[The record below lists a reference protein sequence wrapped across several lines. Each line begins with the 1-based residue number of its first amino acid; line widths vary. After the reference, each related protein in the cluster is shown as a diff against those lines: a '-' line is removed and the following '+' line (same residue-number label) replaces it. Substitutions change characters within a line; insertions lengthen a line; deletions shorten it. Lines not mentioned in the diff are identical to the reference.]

1 LACRH
6 FRKHPDDSGVF
17 SISIAAADL
26 PLRLPLVDWQ
36 ALSIL
41 RVDSSSGLPLE
52 GRPHAGPG
60 FPSAESA
67 RIDCITDLVSR
78 GSVPQGLGAQG
89 LANFSNE
96 ESSILLGRNV
106 VALPGLWLVED
117 LHGESLMNW
126 DLISGKQIPYGAISS
141 VILIVTVLV
150 VKKLLLRAVLR
161 LDSQQPEVR
170 RRWVVNIRNASLVAL
185 LLGLIMIWAE
195 PLRTLA
201 VSFIALAVAA
211 VIATKE
217 LILCVSGS
225 VVRATSKSYAV
236 GDRIEIAGKRGDVV
250 DQNLFTTTLLEIGP
264 GQSSHQ
270 YTGRAIVI
278 PNSLLLN
285 TPLINETFTHDYVL
299 HVFCIPLT
307 SADDWQRS
315 EQLLLEAAQ
324 IECGPFL
331 EQARMYMKNIESQHG
346 LDSPTVAPRVTLQ
359 IPEPGKINLL
369 LRIPAPSRRKG
380 RLEQAILRRYL
391 SQASKGTVNESDTP
405 FP

>member
-1 LACRH
+1 
-6 FRKHPDDSGVF
+6 
-17 SISIAAADL
+17 
-26 PLRLPLVDWQ
+26 
-36 ALSIL
+36 
-41 RVDSSSGLPLE
+41 
-52 GRPHAGPG
+52 
-60 FPSAESA
+60 
-67 RIDCITDLVSR
+67 
-78 GSVPQGLGAQG
+78 
-89 LANFSNE
+89 
-96 ESSILLGRNV
+96 
-106 VALPGLWLVED
+106 
-117 LHGESLMNW
+117 MNW
-126 DLISGKQIPYGAISS
+126 HWISDKDIQFSAISS

-150 VKKLLLRAVLR
+150 VKKLLVRTVLR
-161 LDSQQPEVR
+161 LDSPQLDVR
-170 RRWVVNIRNASLVAL
+170 RRWVVNIRNAALVGT
-185 LLGLIMIWAE
+185 LLGLIAIWAQ
-195 PLRTLA
+195 PLHTLA
-201 VSFIALAVAA
+201 VSFIALAVAC

-217 LILCVSGS
+217 LIVCVSGA
-225 VVRATSKSYAV
+225 VVRAVSKTYAV

-270 YTGRAIVI
+270 YTGRAIVV

-307 SADDWQRS
+307 ANDDWQRS

-331 EQARMYMKNIESQHG
+331 EQARMYMKNIESKHG

-391 SQASKGTVNESDTP
+391 SEISKGNVNESDTP

>member
-1 LACRH
+1 M
-6 FRKHPDDSGVF
+6 F
-17 SISIAAADL
+17 
-26 PLRLPLVDWQ
+26 
-36 ALSIL
+36 
-41 RVDSSSGLPLE
+41 
-52 GRPHAGPG
+52 
-60 FPSAESA
+60 
-67 RIDCITDLVSR
+67 
-78 GSVPQGLGAQG
+78 
-89 LANFSNE
+89 
-96 ESSILLGRNV
+96 
-106 VALPGLWLVED
+106 
-117 LHGESLMNW
+117 LMNW
-126 DLISGKQIPYGAISS
+126 DWISNKQMSFGAISS
-141 VILIVTVLV
+141 VLLIVTVLV

-161 LDSQQPEVR
+161 LDSRQPEVR
-170 RRWVVNIRNASLVAL
+170 RRWVVNIRNASLVGL

-195 PLRTLA
+195 PLHTLA
-201 VSFIALAVAA
+201 VSFIALAVAG

-250 DQNLFTTTLLEIGP
+250 NQNLFTTTLLEIGP

-270 YTGRAIVI
+270 YTGRAIVV

-285 TPLINETFTHDYVL
+285 TPLINETFTHNYVL
-299 HVFCIPLT
+299 HVFCVPLI
-307 SADDWQRS
+307 SSDDWQRS

-324 IECGPFL
+324 IECSPFI

-346 LDSPTVAPRVTLQ
+346 LDSPTIAPRVTLQ

-369 LRIPAPSRRKG
+369 LRIPTPSRRKG

-391 SQASKGTVNESDTP
+391 SEISKSAVNQSDTP

>member
-1 LACRH
+1 
-6 FRKHPDDSGVF
+6 
-17 SISIAAADL
+17 
-26 PLRLPLVDWQ
+26 
-36 ALSIL
+36 
-41 RVDSSSGLPLE
+41 
-52 GRPHAGPG
+52 
-60 FPSAESA
+60 
-67 RIDCITDLVSR
+67 
-78 GSVPQGLGAQG
+78 
-89 LANFSNE
+89 
-96 ESSILLGRNV
+96 
-106 VALPGLWLVED
+106 
-117 LHGESLMNW
+117 MNW
-126 DLISGKQIPYGAISS
+126 IWISSKDIQFYAICS
-141 VILIVTVLV
+141 VILIVTLLV

-161 LDSQQPEVR
+161 LESQQPEVR
-170 RRWVVNIRNASLVAL
+170 RRWVVNIRNASLVVM
-185 LLGLIMIWAE
+185 LLGLMMIWAE
-195 PLRTLA
+195 PLHTLA
-201 VSFIALAVAA
+201 VSFIALAVAL

-217 LILCVSGS
+217 LIICVSGA
-225 VVRATSKSYAV
+225 VVRAVSKAYSV

-250 DQNLFTTTLLEIGP
+250 DQSLFTTTLLEIGP

-299 HVFCIPLT
+299 HVFCVPLA
-307 SADDWQRS
+307 SNDDWQRA

-324 IECGPFL
+324 IECSPFL

-391 SQASKGTVNESDTP
+391 SEVSKAKVNESHTP

>member
-1 LACRH
+1 
-6 FRKHPDDSGVF
+6 
-17 SISIAAADL
+17 
-26 PLRLPLVDWQ
+26 
-36 ALSIL
+36 
-41 RVDSSSGLPLE
+41 
-52 GRPHAGPG
+52 
-60 FPSAESA
+60 
-67 RIDCITDLVSR
+67 
-78 GSVPQGLGAQG
+78 
-89 LANFSNE
+89 
-96 ESSILLGRNV
+96 
-106 VALPGLWLVED
+106 
-117 LHGESLMNW
+117 MNW
-126 DLISGKQIPYGAISS
+126 NWLLDKQMIPDGAISS
-141 VILIVTVLV
+141 VILIVTILV
-150 VKKLLLRAVLR
+150 VKKLFLRAVLR

-170 RRWVVNIRNASLVAL
+170 RRWVVNIRNASLVGL
-185 LLGLIMIWAE
+185 ILGLIMIWAT

-201 VSFIALAVAA
+201 VSFIALAVAV

-299 HVFCIPLT
+299 HVFFIPLT
-307 SADDWQRS
+307 ANDDWQRS

-324 IECGPFL
+324 IECRPFL
-331 EQARMYMKNIESQHG
+331 EQARMYMKNIESKHG

-391 SQASKGTVNESDTP
+391 SGMSKGTVNESDTP

>member
-1 LACRH
+1 MNWIW
-6 FRKHPDDSGVF
+6 
-17 SISIAAADL
+17 IS
-26 PLRLPLVDWQ
+26 
-36 ALSIL
+36 
-41 RVDSSSGLPLE
+41 
-52 GRPHAGPG
+52 
-60 FPSAESA
+60 
-67 RIDCITDLVSR
+67 
-78 GSVPQGLGAQG
+78 
-89 LANFSNE
+89 SNE
-96 ESSILLGRNV
+96 IQFYAV
-106 VALPGLWLVED
+106 C
-117 LHGESLMNW
+117 
-126 DLISGKQIPYGAISS
+126 S
-141 VILIVTVLV
+141 VILIVTILV

-161 LDSQQPEVR
+161 LDSQQPDVR
-170 RRWVVNIRNASLVAL
+170 RRWVVNIRNASLVIM
-185 LLGLIMIWAE
+185 LLGLMMIWAE
-195 PLRTLA
+195 PLHTLA
-201 VSFIALAVAA
+201 VSFIALAVAV

-217 LILCVSGS
+217 LIVCVSGA
-225 VVRATSKSYAV
+225 VVRAVSKAYAV

-250 DQNLFTTTLLEIGP
+250 DQSLFTTTLLEIGP

-270 YTGRAIVI
+270 YTGRAIVV

-307 SADDWQRS
+307 SGDDWQRA

-324 IECGPFL
+324 IECSPFL
-331 EQARMYMKNIESQHG
+331 DQARMYMKNIESQHG

-391 SQASKGTVNESDTP
+391 SEVSKTKVNESHTP

>member
-1 LACRH
+1 MSW
-6 FRKHPDDSGVF
+6 DW
-17 SISIAAADL
+17 ISD
-26 PLRLPLVDWQ
+26 R
-36 ALSIL
+36 
-41 RVDSSSGLPLE
+41 
-52 GRPHAGPG
+52 
-60 FPSAESA
+60 
-67 RIDCITDLVSR
+67 
-78 GSVPQGLGAQG
+78 
-89 LANFSNE
+89 
-96 ESSILLGRNV
+96 
-106 VALPGLWLVED
+106 
-117 LHGESLMNW
+117 
-126 DLISGKQIPYGAISS
+126 QIPYGAISS

-170 RRWVVNIRNASLVAL
+170 RRWVVNIRNAALVAL
-185 LLGLIMIWAE
+185 MIGLIMIWAT

-201 VSFIALAVAA
+201 VSFIALAVAV

-236 GDRIEIAGKRGDVV
+236 GDRIEIATKRGDVV

-307 SADDWQRS
+307 AGDDWQTA
-315 EQLLLEAAQ
+315 EQILLEAAQ

-359 IPEPGKINLL
+359 IPNPGKSISCCAFLTVTAQGKAGAGHPPKVPVRDVQGHRERVRHAFSVNSHKLDNGTSLL
-369 LRIPAPSRRKG
+369 SAWPSKSHEHLAVIPAKAGIQFSFG
-380 RLEQAILRRYL
+380 F
-391 SQASKGTVNESDTP
+391 SDD
-405 FP
+405 

>member
-1 LACRH
+1 
-6 FRKHPDDSGVF
+6 
-17 SISIAAADL
+17 
-26 PLRLPLVDWQ
+26 
-36 ALSIL
+36 
-41 RVDSSSGLPLE
+41 
-52 GRPHAGPG
+52 
-60 FPSAESA
+60 
-67 RIDCITDLVSR
+67 
-78 GSVPQGLGAQG
+78 
-89 LANFSNE
+89 
-96 ESSILLGRNV
+96 
-106 VALPGLWLVED
+106 
-117 LHGESLMNW
+117 M
-126 DLISGKQIPYGAISS
+126 
-141 VILIVTVLV
+141 
-150 VKKLLLRAVLR
+150 
-161 LDSQQPEVR
+161 
-170 RRWVVNIRNASLVAL
+170 
-185 LLGLIMIWAE
+185 LGLIMIWAN

-201 VSFIALAVAA
+201 VSFIALAVAV

-217 LILCVSGS
+217 LILCVSGA
-225 VVRATSKSYAV
+225 VVRAVSKSYAV

-331 EQARMYMKNIESQHG
+331 DQARMYMKNIESQHG

-359 IPEPGKINLL
+359 IPEPGKSTYCFAFLHHHGAREGWSRPSSEGICPGFPRAPSTSPTRLS
-369 LRIPAPSRRKG
+369 RDAGAVIPAKAGIQAALTDRLSRPEETG
-380 RLEQAILRRYL
+380 FPL
-391 SQASKGTVNESDTP
+391 SRE
-405 FP
+405 

>member
-1 LACRH
+1 
-6 FRKHPDDSGVF
+6 
-17 SISIAAADL
+17 
-26 PLRLPLVDWQ
+26 
-36 ALSIL
+36 
-41 RVDSSSGLPLE
+41 
-52 GRPHAGPG
+52 
-60 FPSAESA
+60 
-67 RIDCITDLVSR
+67 
-78 GSVPQGLGAQG
+78 
-89 LANFSNE
+89 
-96 ESSILLGRNV
+96 
-106 VALPGLWLVED
+106 
-117 LHGESLMNW
+117 MNW
-126 DLISGKQIPYGAISS
+126 DWISSKPVQFGAISS
-141 VILIVTVLV
+141 LILIVTLLV

-161 LDSQQPEVR
+161 LDSQEPDVR
-170 RRWVVNIRNASLVAL
+170 RRWVVNIRNASLVAM
-185 LLGLIMIWAE
+185 LLGLIMIWAQ
-195 PLRTLA
+195 PLQTLA
-201 VSFIALAVAA
+201 VSFIALAVAG

-217 LILCVSGS
+217 LILCVSGA
-225 VVRATSKSYAV
+225 VVRATSKAYAV

-299 HVFCIPLT
+299 HVFCIPLN
-307 SADDWQRS
+307 SSDDWQRA

-324 IECGPFL
+324 LECSPFL
-331 EQARMYMKNIESQHG
+331 DQARTYMKSLENQQG
-346 LDSPTVAPRVTLQ
+346 LDSPTVAPRVTLH

-391 SQASKGTVNESDTP
+391 FGISKGTVNESDTP

>member
-1 LACRH
+1 
-6 FRKHPDDSGVF
+6 
-17 SISIAAADL
+17 
-26 PLRLPLVDWQ
+26 
-36 ALSIL
+36 
-41 RVDSSSGLPLE
+41 
-52 GRPHAGPG
+52 
-60 FPSAESA
+60 
-67 RIDCITDLVSR
+67 
-78 GSVPQGLGAQG
+78 
-89 LANFSNE
+89 
-96 ESSILLGRNV
+96 
-106 VALPGLWLVED
+106 
-117 LHGESLMNW
+117 
-126 DLISGKQIPYGAISS
+126 
-141 VILIVTVLV
+141 
-150 VKKLLLRAVLR
+150 
-161 LDSQQPEVR
+161 
-170 RRWVVNIRNASLVAL
+170 
-185 LLGLIMIWAE
+185 MIWAE
-195 PLRTLA
+195 PLHTLA
-201 VSFIALAVAA
+201 VSFIALAVAV

-380 RLEQAILRRYL
+380 RLEQAILRQVSVRDFQGHRQRVRHAFSVMHLVVVPAKAGTQFAFEMTLASRTTGFPL
-391 SQASKGTVNESDTP
+391 SRE
-405 FP
+405 

>member
-1 LACRH
+1 
-6 FRKHPDDSGVF
+6 
-17 SISIAAADL
+17 
-26 PLRLPLVDWQ
+26 
-36 ALSIL
+36 
-41 RVDSSSGLPLE
+41 
-52 GRPHAGPG
+52 
-60 FPSAESA
+60 
-67 RIDCITDLVSR
+67 
-78 GSVPQGLGAQG
+78 
-89 LANFSNE
+89 
-96 ESSILLGRNV
+96 
-106 VALPGLWLVED
+106 
-117 LHGESLMNW
+117 MNW
-126 DLISGKQIPYGAISS
+126 IWISNNEIQFYAICS
-141 VILIVTVLV
+141 VILIVTILV

-161 LDSQQPEVR
+161 LDSQQPDVR
-170 RRWVVNIRNASLVAL
+170 RRWVVNIRNASLVVM
-185 LLGLIMIWAE
+185 LLGLMMIWAE
-195 PLRTLA
+195 PLHTLA
-201 VSFIALAVAA
+201 VSFIALAVAV

-217 LILCVSGS
+217 LIICVSGA
-225 VVRATSKSYAV
+225 VVRAVSKAYAV

-250 DQNLFTTTLLEIGP
+250 DQSLFTTTLLEIGP

-270 YTGRAIVI
+270 YTGRAIIV

-307 SADDWQRS
+307 SGDDWQRA

-324 IECGPFL
+324 IECSPFL
-331 EQARMYMKNIESQHG
+331 DQARMYMKNIESQHG

-391 SQASKGTVNESDTP
+391 SEVSKTKVNESHTP

>member
-1 LACRH
+1 
-6 FRKHPDDSGVF
+6 
-17 SISIAAADL
+17 
-26 PLRLPLVDWQ
+26 
-36 ALSIL
+36 
-41 RVDSSSGLPLE
+41 
-52 GRPHAGPG
+52 
-60 FPSAESA
+60 
-67 RIDCITDLVSR
+67 
-78 GSVPQGLGAQG
+78 
-89 LANFSNE
+89 
-96 ESSILLGRNV
+96 
-106 VALPGLWLVED
+106 
-117 LHGESLMNW
+117 
-126 DLISGKQIPYGAISS
+126 
-141 VILIVTVLV
+141 
-150 VKKLLLRAVLR
+150 
-161 LDSQQPEVR
+161 
-170 RRWVVNIRNASLVAL
+170 
-185 LLGLIMIWAE
+185 
-195 PLRTLA
+195 
-201 VSFIALAVAA
+201 
-211 VIATKE
+211 
-217 LILCVSGS
+217 
-225 VVRATSKSYAV
+225 
-236 GDRIEIAGKRGDVV
+236 V

-331 EQARMYMKNIESQHG
+331 DQARMYMKNIESQHG

-359 IPEPGKINLL
+359 IPDPGKINLL

-391 SQASKGTVNESDTP
+391 SQVSKGTVNESDTP